1 MKKCYLLVRK
11 FDNAIVETCEKVYT
25 SYEFAMKMLEQVNDF
40 CIGEGLWTLL
50 ELDIDEYKTANDLL
64 ND

>member
-25 SYEFAMKMLEQVNDF
+25 SYEFAMKMLEQAKESKDHQ
-40 CIGEGLWTLL
+40 
-50 ELDIDEYKTANDLL
+50 ELKDNLIELSKPRWEKVFR
-64 ND
+64 